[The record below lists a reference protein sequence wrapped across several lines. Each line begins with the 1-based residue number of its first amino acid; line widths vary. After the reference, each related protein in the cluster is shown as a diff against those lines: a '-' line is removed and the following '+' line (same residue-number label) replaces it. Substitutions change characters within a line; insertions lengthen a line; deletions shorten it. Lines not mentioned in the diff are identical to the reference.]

1 MIFWG
6 LSGVASSCLTI
17 CSPRPLLAPVIST
30 ERHLAKFI
38 FIFKTRHLQQH
49 YNIRRMNES
58 EGQEYSY
65 RRELSEGSL
74 VPLQH
79 SHESPRNENLFSHGM
94 HSGLGYSRTEEAL
107 QEDDYT
113 YRILHPL
120 TCDPVPQ
127 VAHFS
132 SAPYSEYLLPPSSH
146 YQHALGQP
154 YSSIRSPWPS
164 QEAFH
169 YGISSGEI
177 CRAVAT
183 ISSDGADDYSMEGY
197 SANQGFI
204 HRNQSHTLLV
214 SPHDQ
219 HKLDEK
225 LPAQTSSICQPVQVV
240 CDVSGGG
247 QVIVL
252 NHCGPDQ
259 IPHSVMTDLD
269 TQSLPKLSVQSC
281 STEDQLP
288 HGKGSDTGHSETF
301 TGQPQTHKTSAGVTF
316 NLTPGP
322 YASQLHQ
329 TLCPTQTVVQE
340 EEGQTKRCGRV
351 KWEKSKRPCNC
362 TKSQCLKLYCECF
375 ANGEVCN
382 NCKCVNCYNNTE
394 HDSERSQAIK
404 ACLERNPGA
413 FRPKIGSKKQG
424 NVKGRHTKGCNCKR
438 SGCLKNYC
446 ECYEAKI
453 MCTSTCKCVGCR
465 NYEESPSKKRSERD
479 RPDSSIYYPT
489 RCPLAC
495 ITPDVVEAT
504 CGCLLAQ
511 AEEAEKEGYI
521 SAHAE
526 RMILE
531 EFGQCLTQI
540 VRSIFKSTN
549 VQFNV

>member
-1 MIFWG
+1 
-6 LSGVASSCLTI
+6 
-17 CSPRPLLAPVIST
+17 
-30 ERHLAKFI
+30 
-38 FIFKTRHLQQH
+38 
-49 YNIRRMNES
+49 MNEP

-65 RRELSEGSL
+65 RRDLSEGSL
-74 VPLQH
+74 VPLH
-79 SHESPRNENLFSHGM
+79 HTHGSPRDANLFSHGM
-94 HSGLGYSRTEEAL
+94 HSGPGYSRMEEAL
-107 QEDDYT
+107 QEDDYTT

-120 TCDPVPQ
+120 TCDPMPP

-132 SAPYSEYLLPPSSH
+132 SASYSEYLLPPPSH

-197 SANQGFI
+197 SAHQGFI
-204 HRNQSHTLLV
+204 HVNRNQPHGLLV

-219 HKLDEK
+219 HKLEEK

-247 QVIVL
+247 QVVVL
-252 NHCGPDQ
+252 NHCSPDQ
-259 IPHSVMTDLD
+259 IPHSMMTDLD

-288 HGKGSDTGHSETF
+288 HASDTGHSETF

-322 YASQLHQ
+322 YASQFHQ
-329 TLCPTQTVVQE
+329 TLCPTQTVEQE
-340 EEGQTKRCGRV
+340 EEGQTKGCGRYKCHYCKTSHLTLIPDNCLIIFIKQFQLWHNCSFFISV

-394 HDSERSQAIK
+394 HDLERSQAIK

-413 FRPKIGSKKQG
+413 FRPKIGSRKQG

>member
-1 MIFWG
+1 
-6 LSGVASSCLTI
+6 
-17 CSPRPLLAPVIST
+17 
-30 ERHLAKFI
+30 
-38 FIFKTRHLQQH
+38 
-49 YNIRRMNES
+49 MNEL

-65 RRELSEGSL
+65 RRDLSDGSL
-74 VPLQH
+74 VPLH
-79 SHESPRNENLFSHGM
+79 HHTHESPRMANLFSHVM
-94 HSGLGYSRTEEAL
+94 HSGPGYSRMEESL
-107 QEDDYT
+107 REDDYTT

-120 TCDPVPQ
+120 TCDPLPP
-127 VAHFS
+127 VAHFG
-132 SAPYSEYLLPPSSH
+132 SASYSEYLLAPSSH
-146 YQHALGQP
+146 YQHALGQT

-169 YGISSGEI
+169 YGMSSAEI
-177 CRAVAT
+177 CRAVNT

-197 SANQGFI
+197 STHQGFR
-204 HRNQSHTLLV
+204 HVNRNQPHALLV

-219 HKLDEK
+219 HKMGEK
-225 LPAQTSSICQPVQVV
+225 LPVQTSNMCQPVQVV
-240 CDVSGGG
+240 CDVNGGG
-247 QVIVL
+247 QVVVL
-252 NHCGPDQ
+252 NHCSPDQ
-259 IPHSVMTDLD
+259 IPHSLMTDLN
-269 TQSLPKLSVQSC
+269 TESLSKLSVQSC
-281 STEDQLP
+281 STEDQLL
-288 HGKGSDTGHSETF
+288 HGKASDARHSEQNVF
-301 TGQPQTHKTSAGVTF
+301 TGMPQTHKTSAGVTF

-329 TLCPTQTVVQE
+329 TLCRTATVEQE
-340 EEGQTKRCGRV
+340 EEGHTKGSGRV

-394 HDSERSQAIK
+394 HDVERSQAIK
-404 ACLERNPGA
+404 TCLERNPGA
-413 FRPKIGSKKQG
+413 FRPKIGSRKQG

-465 NYEESPSKKRSERD
+465 NYEESPSKKRSDRD

-504 CGCLLAQ
+504 CGCLLAH

-549 VQFNV
+549 VQFSV

>member
-1 MIFWG
+1 
-6 LSGVASSCLTI
+6 
-17 CSPRPLLAPVIST
+17 
-30 ERHLAKFI
+30 
-38 FIFKTRHLQQH
+38 
-49 YNIRRMNES
+49 MNEL

-65 RRELSEGSL
+65 RDVSEGL
-74 VPLQH
+74 VPLH
-79 SHESPRNENLFSHGM
+79 HTHESPRRANLFSHGM
-94 HSGLGYSRTEEAL
+94 HSGLGYPRMEESPR
-107 QEDDYT
+107 EDDYTT

-120 TCDPVPQ
+120 SCDPLPP

-132 SAPYSEYLLPPSSH
+132 SAPYSEFVLAPSSH
-146 YQHALGQP
+146 YQHTLGQP

-169 YGISSGEI
+169 YGMSSGEI
-177 CRAVAT
+177 CRAVSS
-183 ISSDGADDYSMEGY
+183 ISSDGDGGYSDGGMEGY
-197 SANQGFI
+197 STHQGFR
-204 HRNQSHTLLV
+204 HVNRNQPHTLLV

-219 HKLDEK
+219 HELGEM
-225 LPAQTSSICQPVQVV
+225 LPAQTSNICQMLQPVQVV
-240 CDVSGGG
+240 CDVNGGG
-247 QVIVL
+247 QVVVL

-259 IPHSVMTDLD
+259 IPHSMMMDLN
-269 TQSLPKLSVQSC
+269 TESLPKLSVQSC
-281 STEDQLP
+281 STDNQL
-288 HGKGSDTGHSETF
+288 HHEKVSDAGHSEKTVF
-301 TGQPQTHKTSAGVTF
+301 NVLPQTHKTSAGVTF

-329 TLCPTQTVVQE
+329 TLCPTPTVE
-340 EEGQTKRCGRV
+340 REEGQTKGRGRM
-351 KWEKSKRPCNC
+351 KYDKSKRPCNC

-382 NCKCVNCYNNTE
+382 NCKCINCFNNTE
-394 HDSERSQAIK
+394 HDLERSQAIK
-404 ACLERNPGA
+404 TCLERNPGA
-413 FRPKIGSKKQG
+413 FRPKIGSRKQG

-465 NYEESPSKKRSERD
+465 NYEESPSKKRPEWD
-479 RPDSSIYYPT
+479 RPESSIYYQT

-504 CGCLLAQ
+504 CGCLLVQ

-540 VRSIFKSTN
+540 VRSIFKSTD
-549 VQFNV
+549 VQFSA